1 MIHWQQT
8 LLPTAIFYS
17 LAAVVAFGVATMI
30 YFLAQIL
37 HRIEARKKGAA
48 K

>member
-17 LAAVVAFGVATMI
+17 LAAIVAFGVATMI
-30 YFLAQIL
+30 FVLAKIL
-37 HRIEARKKGAA
+37 HRLESRKKGTA